1 MDQRESNSMNS
12 VSLLIPSM
20 QSLDRS
26 APAGRPI
33 RTLGIDLGTTNSTIA
48 EFSWPGGGNPIA
60 LADLRCLGINQPT
73 DVGEYTGILV
83 PSVVALVNGT
93 NGGIRV
99 GEGAKRL
106 RSRTVELGLEQGR
119 NIPTPST
126 PVSSSAAA
134 AWSRRWSTPSRGT
147 SRTRSS
153 STSATRRSCRGRS
166 PAARPSTP
174 CRWP

>member
-1 MDQRESNSMNS
+1 MEERSGDRG
-12 VSLLIPSM
+12 VSLLIPRAS
-20 QSLDRS
+20 SLGQRT
-26 APAGRPI
+26 PVGRPV

-134 AWSRRWSTPSRGT
+134 AWSRRWSTPSRFWPGDCLL
-147 SRTRSS
+147 
-153 STSATRRSCRGRS
+153 AGPCWCRRDVRF
-166 PAARPSTP
+166 PSTL
-174 CRWP
+174 RLSVWAAAW